1 MTAKELIKELQK
13 VNPDSK
19 ILYKG
24 LIEDCSE
31 IFVVDG
37 MEEWGDDYLLTGDFI
52 Y

>member
-1 MTAKELIKELQK
+1 MTAKELIRELQK

-24 LIEDCSE
+24 LIEDCQE
-31 IFVVDG
+31 IFIVTELEDWGEDV
-37 MEEWGDDYLLTGDFI
+37 MLVGDDI